1 MGVYNLLGLSAVG
14 IIYTGVCLYR
24 GVGPTYLL
32 NNHYLDKSNNKV
44 SDSVVFEK
52 RKERRLK
59 KERKDKEKE
68 ERKLEKEERKLE
80 KEKAQQKRL
89 KLEKKIKRR
98 QSKLKTNLD
107 LKDIDISNMSYR
119 ELEEFNKIIK
129 KNY

>member
-68 ERKLEKEERKLE
+68 ERKLEKE
-80 KEKAQQKRL
+80 KAQQKRL